1 VLVLVELVLLLGLVV
16 AQECQVTLGTLVG
29 KVPVLPTLEASDLV
43 QSLESVR
50 SAITHWVHSVVVLC
64 VWHECLSRLGHLLIP
79 QLLRHLAAVA
89 DLVPHLPTVVTS
101 DDHLLPHLRVHVRG
115 CWQLKPGV
123 GVRAGGPGRAKP
135 SQVIYT
141 EHSPHVAVATIRTMA
156 TEPAVIP
163 RTVADLGLWVY
174 VEEGALF
181 VVAGIEP
188 GVEVTL
194 GHLAHVVLVQKL
206 ALVPLLAEPPQPVL
220 TDDCLVSPYVT
231 EGTGGSPLAR

>member
-1 VLVLVELVLLLGLVV
+1 M
-16 AQECQVTLGTLVG
+16 TLGTLVR

-50 SAITHWVHSVVVLC
+50 STITLKFTKSNIEGSWKTDQTHHWVHSVVILC
-64 VWHECLSRLGHLLIP
+64 VWHECLSRLRHLLIP

-89 DLVPHLPTVVTS
+89 DLVPHLPTVVTG

-123 GVRAGGPGRAKP
+123 GVRAGGPSRAEP

-141 EHSPHVAVATIRTMA
+141 EHSPHVAVATIWTMA

-181 VVAGIEP
+181 VVAGVEP

-194 GHLAHVVLVQKL
+194 GHLAHVVLVQEL

-220 TDDCLVSPYVT
+220 THDGLVPSHMAERT
-231 EGTGGSPLAR
+231 GSPPLTR